1 MLKQNLP
8 CVSVADLE
16 ETSQRRIRDTV
27 KSNNFVL
34 CNWRQSMGNM
44 WLSMELT
51 AVIYI
56 VLREMLLIELRQ
68 FLMLFCGEPCCT
80 EHVMLAGLRLGK
92 DQAVQVLC

>member
-1 MLKQNLP
+1 
-8 CVSVADLE
+8 
-16 ETSQRRIRDTV
+16 
-27 KSNNFVL
+27 
-34 CNWRQSMGNM
+34 MGNM

-51 AVIYI
+51 AVITPFHVLSLLHDKAYI
-56 VLREMLLIELRQ
+56 VLRQMLLIELRQ